1 MLRDQ
6 FPGYYQP
13 TKDNIESIWRD
24 ATFIVD
30 TNVLLNLYKFPQ
42 QARDDL
48 FTVLEKLTGRLWIP
62 FHVALEYQRN
72 RVGVILEENEKF
84 DSTVKQL
91 EKAESELEQAVARL
105 ELGKRG
111 LGIDPSPLTRALK
124 DAISK
129 IRESVDKAR
138 KNQLSVNHDDAVRD
152 RLEKILGSNIGA
164 PPKNQA
170 ELDKSLDDA
179 ATRYEKRIPPG
190 FLDYGK
196 SKNPNEAKYIH
207 DGIEYTAEYGD
218 LIIWRQ
224 IIQHA
229 NNQEIKNLV
238 FVTGDRKEDWWA
250 RKHGQTLGPLPE
262 LTQEIFR
269 LSSVKMFWMY
279 TVDQFLE
286 MASKVLHTP
295 IDKSSI
301 KEVKD
306 IENAEF
312 KNEIAKSIWQSL
324 TLDAQLVKSLD
335 AQTITQALELINRL
349 TTREKTHQATLYV
362 ASESDLTKMK
372 NSIDEWVVRQKG
384 DSEWIETNPNVW
396 PTYLF
401 KNQLITRG
409 LHISTGEF
417 HSHAYDLIKCSRA
430 VESGDINSA
439 TIIFTEMKP
448 RSKILDSRFGNTRE
462 MEKNFPNVNCLYGF
476 FDDQMNFSV
485 PGIDN

>member
-13 TKDNIESIWRD
+13 TKDNLESIWRD

-48 FTVLEKLTGRLWIP
+48 FTVLEKLAGRLWIP

-91 EKAESELEQAVARL
+91 EKAEAELDQAVARL

-111 LGIDPSPLTRALK
+111 LGIDPSPLTTALK

-138 KNQLSVNHDDAVRD
+138 KNQLSINHDDAVRN

-164 PPKNQA
+164 PPESQA

-179 ATRYEKRIPPG
+179 AARYEKRIPPG
-190 FLDYGK
+190 FLDHGK

-229 NNQEIKNLV
+229 NNQDIKNLV

-250 RKHGQTLGPLPE
+250 RKLGQTLGPLPE
-262 LTQEIFR
+262 LTQEICR

-286 MASKVLHTP
+286 MASKALHTP

-306 IENAEF
+306 IENSTF
-312 KNEIAKSIWQSL
+312 KSDIINSL
-324 TLDAQLVKSLD
+324 WKNITFDAQLASALD
-335 AQTITQALELINRL
+335 RQAISQTLELLNTIHA
-349 TTREKTHQATLYV
+349 REKARQVTMYV
-362 ASESDLTKMK
+362 ASDGDLAKMK
-372 NSIDEWVVRQKG
+372 NSIDEWVVRQKRV
-384 DSEWIETNPNVW
+384 DEWIEVNTNIW
-396 PTYLF
+396 PAYRF
-401 KNQLITRG
+401 KNQSANRG

-430 VESGDINSA
+430 VESRDVDSA

-448 RSKILDSRFGNTRE
+448 RSKILDSRFGDTRE

-485 PGIDN
+485 KGVDN